1 MGICFSFPFLC
12 VNISIYHHNPIK
24 ITGNTEGDIM
34 THKEKAEQL
43 LHQQYHCSQ
52 ALFGAFADDF
62 GLDLKTAFKISTC
75 FGGGMRQGGTCGCI
89 TASLLILGMA
99 LGFYDSQDRELEVYG
114 NKKTEEFIRL
124 FTEKMNGAVN
134 CRDILGKDISKP
146 EEMAVVRKE
155 GLILQKCPTALSIS
169 IDILEKMLAEVLKDK
184 TESTLSPEDIPE
196 DDEMQSILKGLARLK
211 RFRRNVN
218 NLLYSSKKEIAFIQ
232 FDISRFK
239 IVNDLYGERF
249 GDEILDF
256 IKRQLAELCHP
267 EQYFINLRSDVFMV
281 VTEYENDEELIRF
294 IHRIDEK
301 INCFKD
307 VKLHITFGVYT
318 AEDKITEM
326 RQMEDRAAMAR
337 KAAKNNI
344 LTNVLFYKEQFK
356 ETLYNRK
363 FIEENMETAIK
374 EQQFMM
380 YLQPKYSIAK
390 NEIIGAEALVRWR
403 HPKRGM
409 IFPDQFIPVIEE
421 NGFIKKVDYYIWEKA
436 CHFIKKCTD
445 IGISSCPISVNVSR
459 IHLRDNECIQVLS
472 DMIKENG
479 ISKKLLELE
488 ITETADNQQVSMKAF
503 QLKEEG
509 FTLLMDDFG
518 SGYSSLNI
526 LLETP
531 FDVIKLDRKF
541 IENMMVSEKGKMI
554 LEQVV
559 SMADKL
565 ELGLLAEGVETKEQ
579 VDVLQNIGCDQVQG
593 YYYAKPMP
601 EDDFFELLKRDFE
614 DRQMI

>member
-1 MGICFSFPFLC
+1 
-12 VNISIYHHNPIK
+12 
-24 ITGNTEGDIM
+24 M

-614 DRQMI
+614 DP